1 VILADHATGHL
12 AALHPRVKR
21 RHDIRDLML
30 RLTREN
36 LARRCRRRRPSRPA
50 SLSTV
55 PLSAG
60 CLADVR
66 HRQLIADGRGAVG
79 VQVGFAG
86 RLRQLPWLRSRATSG
101 SSTHPCRSTGRR
113 ARQESRA
120 RYRSISAL
128 EHIEQYGG
136 YGVGPPRRHQP
147 PSGSGVAH
155 LSPTSRHCSRRPSHA
170 PGWCPGRSWWS
181 WLCAPV
187 PALRLT
193 GRFSG
198 GWSWPL
204 TLAVSSGLRR

>member
-1 VILADHATGHL
+1 MTPVSEAGRPVPLQNVAGCLTCGFWSGSLGSVILADHATGHL
-12 AALHPRVKR
+12 AALHRRVKR
-21 RHDIRDLML
+21 RQDIRDLML

-79 VQVGFAG
+79 VQVGSMGVQVGFAG

-101 SSTHPCRSTGRR
+101 SSTHSCRSTGRR

-136 YGVGPPRRHQP
+136 MGSVPPRT
-147 PSGSGVAH
+147 PS
-155 LSPTSRHCSRRPSHA
+155 
-170 PGWCPGRSWWS
+170 
-181 WLCAPV
+181 LC
-187 PALRLT
+187 
-193 GRFSG
+193 
-198 GWSWPL
+198 W
-204 TLAVSSGLRR
+204 